1 MKNREFGFIESI
13 GAIILVI
20 LDPNRGN
27 NKEYLKPKYLKL
39 NRIVGFIV
47 IFLSIAF
54 LFYMLFNYIFLIV
67 I

>member
-54 LFYMLFNYIFLIV
+54 LFYMLFKYIF
-67 I
+67 